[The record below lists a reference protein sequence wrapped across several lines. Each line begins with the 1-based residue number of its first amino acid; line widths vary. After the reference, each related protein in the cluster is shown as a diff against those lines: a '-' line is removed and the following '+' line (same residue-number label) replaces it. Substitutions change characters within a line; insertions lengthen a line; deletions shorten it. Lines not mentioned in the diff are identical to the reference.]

1 MEIKEKIVKLVLCR
15 LLGKHDWEYGY
26 RVVME
31 KGEIQLV
38 NRIRR
43 CRRCKQINEYRFGRW
58 SSRVIHF
65 TPYTDFWEDT
75 ASTISIKKIKMWIN
89 ENYDENVKLLLIG
102 SE

>member
-1 MEIKEKIVKLVLCR
+1 MDIKEKIVKLVLCR

-31 KGEIQLV
+31 KEEIQLV
-38 NRIRR
+38 HRIRR

-58 SSRVIHF
+58 SKLVLHF

-75 ASTISIKKIKMWIN
+75 ASAISIKKIKMWIN